1 MERKFKLTET
11 QYNFLRENYAKEKKY
26 KRQNLLFKL
35 DLAKVPVGE
44 LEKQYKDLRFSA
56 GIVDGFGTTV
66 GKIAE
71 GAAYSDAKKTADADK
86 TIEDLKLKFDFNN
99 QWQVQKVVANNQVS
113 IIVAVGFIGENEN
126 LLIEA
131 MNNAGY
137 FNSFRIENDIRGM
150 KWLKLQFEPM
160 YEEDKT
166 DDIRKS
172 GAAWHW
178 SPSYNEEAILQN
190 GFIPKTEN
198 TLFSF
203 PPRIYFMKAGIPIAE
218 VINIGK
224 ILYLQNKDKR
234 NNGEYTLF
242 FIDTLDLPEE
252 CKFYYDPNLKNAMY
266 TDATIPPDVIIRH
279 KKFDFSKY
287 CYF

>member
-1 MERKFKLTET
+1 MKSLNGVQVCEEMLLFFEGKLC
-11 QYNFLRENYAKEKKY
+11 QGKKY
-26 KRQNLLFKL
+26 KRRNLLFKL
-35 DLAKVPVGE
+35 DLANVPVGE

-56 GIVDGFGTTV
+56 GIADGFGTTV

-113 IIVAVGFIGENEN
+113 IIVAIGFIGENEN

-137 FNSFRIENDIRGM
+137 FKSFRMENDIRGM

-178 SPSYNEEAILQN
+178 SPSYNEETILKN

-203 PPRIYFMKAGIPIAE
+203 PPRIYVMKAGISVDE
-218 VINIGK
+218 VMNIGK
-224 ILYLQNKDKR
+224 MLYLQNKDDR

-266 TDATIPPDVIIRH
+266 TEAAIPPDVIIRH
-279 KKFDFSKY
+279 KRFDLSKY
-287 CYF
+287 